1 MGLDVVEE
9 YNFEKAEKSLEKLNL
24 KKLKVIDSY
33 YDNEISRDEFI
44 KLKEQYQKE
53 ADKLESE
60 IKAEREKTV
69 AIENEDSFIDEICKT
84 VKQLV
89 SFEVF
94 NDSIAKEILDKIVI
108 HSKSN
113 IEVYLKGFSSERI
126 FFADGSKI
134 LDNNFLCR

>member
-1 MGLDVVEE
+1 MKRQKKAIERLD
-9 YNFEKAEKSLEKLNL
+9 S
-24 KKLKVIDSY
+24 KKLKVIDSF
-33 YDNEISRDEFI
+33 YDNEISRTSFI

-53 ADKLESE
+53 TDKLESE

-113 IEVYLKGFSSERI
+113 IEVYLKGFSGERI

-134 LDNNFLCR
+134 LDNNFLYR